1 MTQTKIPALVI
12 RRIYDAAPERI
23 YAAWTDP
30 SIAKHFLGPGEVRAE
45 EVQMDVRTG
54 GTYRIA
60 MRRPQGDVWT
70 VAGEYREVVP
80 NRRLSMT
87 WRWLEDDPADEHDTL
102 LTLEF
107 NPSGTG
113 TELVLT
119 HDYFATEE
127 SRSGHGDGWNA
138 TLLQLSELMQNV

>member
-1 MTQTKIPALVI
+1 MTQTTVPALVI
-12 RRIYDAAPERI
+12 RRTYDAAPERI

-30 SIAKHFLGPGEVRAE
+30 AIAKQFLGPGEVCAD

-87 WRWLEDDPADEHDTL
+87 WRWLEDDPADEQETL

-107 NPSGTG
+107 NPAGGG

-127 SRSGHGDGWNA
+127 SRNGHGDGWST
-138 TLLQLSELMQNV
+138 TLSQLSELMRNA

>member
-1 MTQTKIPALVI
+1 MTQTTVPALVI
-12 RRIYDAAPERI
+12 RRTYDAAPERV

-30 SIAKHFLGPGEVRAE
+30 SIAKHFLGPGEVCAQ
-45 EVQMDVRTG
+45 EVEMDVRAG

-70 VAGEYREVVP
+70 VVGEYREVVP

-87 WRWLEDDPADEHDTL
+87 WRWLEDDPADERETL

-107 NPSGTG
+107 NPDGAG

-119 HDYFATEE
+119 HECLATQE
-127 SRSGHGDGWNA
+127 SRDGHGDGWNA
-138 TLLQLSELMQNV
+138 ILSQFSELMRNA